1 MSVLFKESTKK
12 GRRSLGREKNHE
24 ERIRVEIKGGVL
36 DCELE
41 VRHDNRKLWVQL
53 WHVSNLISSWNKQSD
68 VKRCCVYLLKIPKK
82 I

>member
-1 MSVLFKESTKK
+1 M
-12 GRRSLGREKNHE
+12 GREKNHE

-82 I
+82 NLITI